1 VITALPY
8 RRIVLVVAL
17 LSAVHGSVA
26 AQRVRG
32 PFPPPTQPYLELG
45 GCPGEPAQYH
55 RCALEKA
62 KTFNPPRTPDGKP
75 DFQGFWSRAGVFGTD
90 NIEEHGP
97 ELGDPGG
104 KSQVVDPPDGL
115 VPYLPWAVDRPRSNM
130 TTYIDPAA
138 LCYPSGSPKQAYVA
152 GAHQVVQ
159 TPDAVIFLTE
169 FAHFFRIVPITTRPH
184 IPNSVRLGMGDSRG
198 RWEGNTLV
206 VEVTNLSDLT
216 WFDHAGNFYSDNV
229 HVVERW
235 TMIDI
240 NAIHYQA
247 TITDPKVYSRPWT
260 MAFGWRRNTEP
271 GFEFFENA
279 CVEGQQGRMPGE
291 DIGLKRYPGVTFPR

>member
-1 VITALPY
+1 VIGRVSF
-8 RRIVLVVAL
+8 RRIVLVVTL
-17 LSAVHGSVA
+17 VA
-26 AQRVRG
+26 AVQGTVAGQRSRA
-32 PFPPPTQPYLELG
+32 PIPPPTRPYGELG
-45 GCPGEPAQYH
+45 GCPEEPAQYH
-55 RCALEKA
+55 RCALAKA
-62 KTFNPPRTPDGKP
+62 KQFNPPRTPDGKP

-138 LCYPSGSPKQAYVA
+138 LCYPSGSPKQAYIA

-169 FAHFFRIVPITTRPH
+169 FAHFYRIVPTTPRPPVPSS
-184 IPNSVRLGMGDSRG
+184 IRLGMGHSRG
-198 RWEGNTLV
+198 HWEGNTLV
-206 VEVTNLSDLT
+206 VEVTNQGDTT

-235 TMIDI
+235 TMIAPD
-240 NAIHYQA
+240 AIHYQA
-247 TITDPKVYSRPWT
+247 TITDPRVYSRPWT
-260 MAFGWRRNTEP
+260 MAFGWRRNTEA
-271 GFEFFENA
+271 GFELFENA
-279 CVEGQQGRMPGE
+279 CVEGQQGRKPGE
-291 DIGLKRYPGVTFPR
+291 DIGLKVYRGAIFPK